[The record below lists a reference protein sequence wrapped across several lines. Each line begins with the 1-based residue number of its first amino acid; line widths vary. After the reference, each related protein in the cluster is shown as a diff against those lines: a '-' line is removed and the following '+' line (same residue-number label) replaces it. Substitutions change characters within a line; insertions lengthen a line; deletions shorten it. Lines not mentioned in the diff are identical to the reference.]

1 MNLYKIS
8 SLLVLL
14 LLVGSSVSGQYY
26 SYKQLLKQADKAYE
40 QAHFAEAIEYYA
52 QAKDINKDYS
62 DELLF
67 RMGDAAFQIQAL
79 DLAETA
85 LTGYIEREDI
95 PLASEAIFRLGRIA
109 HLKGDYE
116 QATRQYDLYLSE
128 YEDVNEEF
136 TKNIQFLKTSADW
149 AANADIENAADTI
162 MRLGTDVNSPQ
173 SENAPFLQDGDL
185 YYSSLRFPI
194 PKDKLKRHKSNLL
207 KETEVVNIPGVG
219 AEQLVSNPTFNEE
232 GDMMLFSVCDY
243 YNSYSITCKIYM
255 AKVDT
260 LGNISQIQKLP
271 ETINSSGANT
281 SHPSLDESG
290 DKPTLYFS
298 STRVGGKGGTD
309 VWKAE
314 MNDDGS
320 FRTPMNI
327 TAINTT
333 ADELTPFYHNATKTL
348 YFSSN
353 GRNGFG
359 DHDIYRLESNSK
371 EPINLGDKTNSSY
384 NDVHY
389 FLSPNGAEGYFSS
402 NRPGSLYAD
411 DKYETCCYDIYKAKI
426 KDCSLDLKTLSFDN
440 ETKEPLTGVKIKI
453 YDKETDEVFYEGTP
467 EGSELEMTIPCNENW
482 SLKASKEDYNDL
494 ETSLAD
500 LPMIFGQENNG
511 QKNLYLNKDLTKINL
526 TLEVFEEVAKRP
538 INGATV
544 YLTDMTTMEQVEI
557 TNNPS
562 NVFNFDIV
570 ANRDYTLEINKEGFK
585 EKTITFNSGFGDVSI
600 SKEAI
605 LDYLDIVEKSM
616 ISLEEAIPVSL
627 YFDNDSPDPRT
638 TATSSSKTYSETFD
652 SYYAQKDKFMNS
664 YLGLYNISSDKI
676 TAKDEMD
683 NLFEGHIRRGFDRYD
698 VFKRQLLVVLQDG
711 QDINIYLKGYASP
724 IAKSDY
730 NTALGKRRVDSIRK
744 EFDSWNNGALLPYI
758 RSGQLVV
765 TERSFGETTSPAGI
779 SDDPGAPSKSI
790 YSPGASLER
799 RVEIEEINFNE
810 Q

>member
-8 SLLVLL
+8 SLLVVL
-14 LLVGSSVSGQYY
+14 LLVGTTASGQYY
-26 SYKQLLKQADKAYE
+26 SYKQLLKQADIAYE
-40 QAHFAEAIEYYA
+40 QAHFAEAIEYYS
-52 QAKDINKDYS
+52 QAKELNKDYS

-67 RMGDAAFQIQAL
+67 RMGDAAFQIKAL
-79 DLAETA
+79 DLAENA
-85 LTGYIEREDI
+85 LTGYMEREDI

-128 YEDVNEEF
+128 YEDVNEQF
-136 TKNIQFLKTSADW
+136 TKDIMFLKTSADW
-149 AANADIENAADTI
+149 ASNANVENTADTI
-162 MRLGTDVNSPQ
+162 MRLGTDINSPQ
-173 SENAPFLQDGDL
+173 SENAPFLHEGDL

-194 PKDKLKRHKSNLL
+194 PKDKLKRHKSHLL
-207 KETEVVNIPGVG
+207 RETELVDIPGVG
-219 AEQLVSNPTFNEE
+219 AEQLVSNPTFNQE

-243 YNSYSITCKIYM
+243 YNSYAITCAIYK

-260 LGNISQIQKLP
+260 SGRISQIEKLP
-271 ETINSSGANT
+271 ELINSTGANT
-281 SHPSLDESG
+281 SHPTLDESG
-290 DKPTLYFS
+290 DAATLYFS
-298 STRVGGKGGTD
+298 SNRVGGKGGID
-309 VWKAE
+309 IWKAD
-314 MNDDGS
+314 MRADGN
-320 FRTPMNI
+320 FGTPMNI
-327 TAINTT
+327 AAINTP

-353 GRNGFG
+353 GREGYG
-359 DHDIYRLESNSK
+359 GHDVYKLDGRTK
-371 EPINLGDKTNSSY
+371 EIENLGDRTNSSY

-389 FLSPNGAEGYFSS
+389 FLSDNGAEGYFSS

-426 KDCSLDLKTLSFDN
+426 KDCNLDLKTISFDN
-440 ETKEPLTGVKIKI
+440 ETKKPLAGVKIKI
-453 YDKETDEVFYEGTP
+453 YDKETEEVFYEGTP
-467 EGSELEMTIPCNENW
+467 EGSELEMEIPCNENW
-482 SLKASKEDYNDL
+482 SLIASKEGYDDL
-494 ETSLAD
+494 ETSLSD
-500 LPMIFGQENNG
+500 LPMIYGIENVG
-511 QKNLYLNKDLTKINL
+511 QKNLYLKKDLSTIQL
-526 TLEVFEEVAKRP
+526 TLEVFEEVANRP
-538 INGATV
+538 IEGATV
-544 YLTDMTTMEQVEI
+544 FLTDMETMEQIEI
-557 TNNPS
+557 TDNPS
-562 NVFNFDIV
+562 NVFNFEIK

-585 EKTITFNSGFGDVSI
+585 EKTITFNSGYGDVSI
-600 SKEAI
+600 SKEAV
-605 LDYLDIVEKSM
+605 LEYLDIVEKS
-616 ISLEEAIPVSL
+616 IVSLEEAIPVSL

-638 TATSSSKTYSETFD
+638 TATSSTKTYSQTFD
-652 SYYAQKDKFMNS
+652 SYYSQKDKFMNS
-664 YLGLYNISSDKI
+664 YLGLYNNSSDKI
-676 TAKDEMD
+676 TARDEMD

-698 VFKRQLLVVLQDG
+698 IFKRQLLVVLKDG

-758 RSGQLVV
+758 QSGQLVV

-779 SDDPGAPSKSI
+779 SDDPNAPSKSI